1 MSNQPD
7 DVRKAIEFFNSEHDD
22 SGLIE
27 YGRVLVRHIA
37 EREPFTFAEDVS
49 LSSIAK
55 HCRKRLADG
64 DDDPLVDI
72 VASSFPRLL
81 GEISRLQSIL
91 SRLPMSRICSAH
103 REPGN
108 YECRTC
114 YPMLEPVT
122 QTQANGE

>member
-1 MSNQPD
+1 MSDQPD

-27 YGRVLVRHIA
+27 YGRVL
-37 EREPFTFAEDVS
+37 
-49 LSSIAK
+49 
-55 HCRKRLADG
+55 
-64 DDDPLVDI
+64 
-72 VASSFPRLL
+72 L
-81 GEISRLQSIL
+81 GEIARLQSIL

-122 QTQANGE
+122 QTQANGERQ